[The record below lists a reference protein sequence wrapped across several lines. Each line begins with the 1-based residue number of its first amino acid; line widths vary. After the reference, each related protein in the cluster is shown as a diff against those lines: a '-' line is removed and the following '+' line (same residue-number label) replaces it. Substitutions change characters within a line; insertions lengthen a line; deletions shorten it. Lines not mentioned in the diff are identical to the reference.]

1 MSHDRILLVLGGE
14 EPSQGLLVVLLLQLG
29 DLGKKTSSLRL
40 LLVGSSAGHP

>member
-29 DLGKKTSSLRL
+29 EIWTKK
-40 LLVGSSAGHP
+40 LLV